1 MKVYHLGYRPMKLP
15 VDMDQLYYYLVFI
28 SGKFLLH
35 LYLWEQY
42 IYDLLSSTAI
52 NKLLYL
58 ISLLDCFWT
67 YLPNGYPMNSITRL
81 YG

>member
-28 SGKFLLH
+28 SGKFLLD
-35 LYLWEQY
+35 LSAWGQYIY

-58 ISLLDCFWT
+58 ISLLVC
-67 YLPNGYPMNSITRL
+67 L
-81 YG
+81 